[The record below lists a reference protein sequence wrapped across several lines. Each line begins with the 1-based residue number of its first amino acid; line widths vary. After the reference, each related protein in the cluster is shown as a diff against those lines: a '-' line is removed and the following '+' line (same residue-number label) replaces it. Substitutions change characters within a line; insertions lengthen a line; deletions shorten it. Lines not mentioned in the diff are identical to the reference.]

1 MSWDLRHIRCL
12 VAVADSGSITDAAI
26 ELGIS
31 QPQASRTLKA
41 LEAAWEMNLVT
52 RTSREAVLTAEGR
65 RAAEQGRHLLAFAE
79 SIADTARGTRI
90 IRLGYVST
98 AAGRHSPALQRR
110 WREAG
115 LNVDLR
121 LVHHEGQLAGLGEG
135 LCDAAVLR
143 HRPDSSTYSSQ
154 EVGAEQLMAACAD
167 NDMWR
172 QRRRLKLRDF
182 AGRPL
187 VVNRHSDRD
196 PVPWPAGLEPM
207 TAFEVADTYSWL
219 DAIAAGRGVGIT
231 TEATAHQHRPI
242 GLRYL
247 PITDA
252 PAVQVRLAW
261 PRGQD
266 IAGLSHL
273 QEILHSLYAYRHP

>member
-31 QPQASRTLKA
+31 QPQASRTLKS
-41 LEAAWEMNLVT
+41 LEQAWGTVLVS
-52 RTSREAVLTAEGR
+52 RNAREAVLTAEGQ
-65 RAAEQGRHLLAFAE
+65 RAAEQGRHLLSFAD
-79 SIADTARGTRI
+79 SIEQAARGARI
-90 IRLGYVST
+90 IRLGYVAT
-98 AAGRHSPALQRR
+98 AAGRHTPALQRL
-110 WREAG
+110 WRSA
-115 LNVDLR
+115 NPDTDLR
-121 LVHHEGQLAGLGEG
+121 LIHAKGPLAGLAEG
-135 LCDAAVLR
+135 LCDAAMVR
-143 HRPDSSTYSSQ
+143 SEPNPAKYASTLIGT
-154 EVGAEQLMAACAD
+154 ERLVAACAD
-167 NDMWR
+167 NDLWS
-172 QRRRLKLRDF
+172 RRRKLKLEDF

-187 VVNRHSDRD
+187 VVNRHAALA
-196 PVPWPAGLEPM
+196 PPPWPGNFGPM
-207 TAFEVADTYSWL
+207 PAYDVHDVDSWL

-261 PRGQD
+261 PHGQTVP
-266 IAGLSHL
+266 GLDQL
-273 QEILHSLYAYRHP
+273 ADLLRSLYA

>member
-1 MSWDLRHIRCL
+1 MDWDLRHIRCL
-12 VAVADSGSITDAAI
+12 VAVGDTGSITDAAI
-26 ELGIS
+26 KLGIS

-41 LEAAWEMNLVT
+41 LEAAWGMVLVT
-52 RTSREAVLTAEGR
+52 RSSREAVLTAEGH
-65 RAAEQGRHLLAFAE
+65 RAVEQGRHLLAFAE

-98 AAGRHSPALQRR
+98 AAGRHSPALQRL
-110 WREAG
+110 WRESG
-115 LNVDLR
+115 LNIDLR

-143 HRPDSSTYSSQ
+143 HQPDAEKYRSET
-154 EVGAEQLMAACAD
+154 VGTEQLMAACAD

-172 QRRRLKLRDF
+172 NRRRLKLRDF

-187 VVNRHSDRD
+187 VINRHSDRE
-196 PVPWPAGLEPM
+196 PVPWPAGFEPM
-207 TAFEVADTYSWL
+207 TTFEVADTYSWL
-219 DAIAAGRGVGIT
+219 DAVAAGRGVGIT

-252 PAVQVRLAW
+252 PVVQVRLAW
-261 PRGQD
+261 PYSHT
-266 IAGLSHL
+266 IPGLDHL
-273 QEILHSLYAYRHP
+273 AELLRSLYT